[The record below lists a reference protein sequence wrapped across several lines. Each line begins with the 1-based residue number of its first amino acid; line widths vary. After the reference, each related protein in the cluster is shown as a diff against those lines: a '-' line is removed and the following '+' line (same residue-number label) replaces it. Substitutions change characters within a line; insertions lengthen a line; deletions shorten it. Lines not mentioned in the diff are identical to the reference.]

1 VEYGPGASIP
11 GTPYTI
17 VRLLEH
23 GGQSIVYEA
32 TNAIGKPVVLKVVRP
47 TLLGQEFASRLE
59 DEAKLLARL
68 DHPNIIAAHDLRVT
82 TEDPPRVF
90 IVMERLRGQNLREVL
105 ARRKRVDLPI
115 ALEIGASVA
124 EALAYTH
131 AAGVVHLD
139 VKPANVFVH
148 IDAKGRP
155 VIKLLDFG
163 FMRMVGPNG
172 ATKSLSGTPTYA
184 APEQLLDSVASAR
197 SDIYALGLV
206 LYELLTGKRPFSM
219 DEGVMAVV
227 NARLSRPAP
236 PLSRWALVPE
246 EVEHL
251 VLSCIERRPDLRPAK
266 AGDVALALWEARRR
280 ALGPKR
286 RTDPF
291 ATVESLVGLARE
303 TRPTPVLKAK
313 ARGEDSQRTQPPLAS
328 NDLQRAWFAHGEAI
342 EQEATTRADVSRP
355 RSRAP
360 LTLSAAALLLLAGLG
375 GWAAARRSAHAQAVA
390 PGSLPTITGAALP
403 ARQAAATIPPSTVPA
418 SRSPPPSAL
427 APRTAEEPPA
437 QIEVGAHASRGAP

>member
-1 VEYGPGASIP
+1 MEYLPGASIP

-47 TLLGQEFASRLE
+47 TLLGQEFTSRLE

-82 TEDPPRVF
+82 SEDPPRVF

-105 ARRKRVDLPI
+105 ARRKRIDLPS

-148 IDAKGRP
+148 IDSKGRP

-197 SDIYALGLV
+197 SDIYSLGLV
-206 LYELLTGKRPFSM
+206 LYELLAGKRPFSM

-246 EVEHL
+246 DVEHL
-251 VLSCIERRPDLRPAK
+251 VLSCIERRPELRPAK

-280 ALGPKR
+280 ALGQKR
-286 RTDPF
+286 RSDPF
-291 ATVESLVGLARE
+291 ATVESLFGLARE
-303 TRPTPVLKAK
+303 TRPTPMPKAK
-313 ARGEDSQRTQPPLAS
+313 APVEDSQRTQPPLAS
-328 NDLQRAWFAHGEAI
+328 SDVQRAWFARGEAL
-342 EQEATTRADVSRP
+342 EHEEPTTADVSRRRP
-355 RSRAP
+355 RAA
-360 LTLSAAALLLLAGLG
+360 LTLSAAALLLVAGLG
-375 GWAAARRSAHAQAVA
+375 GWAVARRSAPAHAAA
-390 PGSLPTITGAALP
+390 AASLSAITSASLP
-403 ARQAAATIPPSTVPA
+403 ARQAAVSVLPSTVPA
-418 SRSPPPSAL
+418 SRSPPPSAV
-427 APRTAEEPPA
+427 APRTADETPA